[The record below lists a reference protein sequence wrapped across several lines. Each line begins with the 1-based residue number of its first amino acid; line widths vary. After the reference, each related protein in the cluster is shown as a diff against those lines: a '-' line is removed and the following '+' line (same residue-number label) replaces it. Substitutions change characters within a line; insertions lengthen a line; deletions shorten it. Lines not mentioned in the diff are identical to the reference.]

1 MTPEEIRALSLI
13 DVRDKIA
20 AGELT
25 SVEVTEATL
34 EQAERFG
41 QSHALFTTY
50 APEMAREM
58 AKAADEARAAGKPLG
73 ALHGVPTPINRAVQ
87 DRVTRMLVDGT
98 APRSVPPAEIFDLAR
113 SYGAEI

>member
-58 AKAADEARAAGKPLG
+58 AKAADEARDDEQHRQDAGGNQQPDRQQRLDG
-73 ALHGVPTPINRAVQ
+73 ERPAHWPSLSSSAGTWTWSAL
-87 DRVTRMLVDGT
+87 
-98 APRSVPPAEIFDLAR
+98 
-113 SYGAEI
+113 